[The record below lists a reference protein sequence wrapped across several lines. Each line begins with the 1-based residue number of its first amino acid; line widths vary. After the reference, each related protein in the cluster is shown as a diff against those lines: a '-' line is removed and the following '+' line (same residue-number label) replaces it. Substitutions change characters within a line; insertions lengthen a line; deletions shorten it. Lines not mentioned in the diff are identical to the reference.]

1 MKKSTF
7 GLSGHSKILEQAARL
22 SKQTAKLI
30 PKFHAFQSTSEP
42 EETDQWVSF
51 WNEGEE
57 KFESNGKNGQ
67 CRVAQ
72 AGAAAQQENQID
84 KAADAECRPEG
95 ELENTSVEDMARK
108 IELRKQTNSDYAKV
122 AMPTH
127 VAKVSF
133 LHLKQFAQFSSIK
146 PDRMFDDGEK
156 IFQDGFMQQQRALIM
171 NTFPEK
177 EAALVGMHKQLIAR
191 WQKKAV
197 EEKNKHLSE
206 EECKMLQE
214 YNLTTDDPDMLKK
227 SERMI
232 EVIHET
238 VWPLITEA
246 YRDFK
251 DACCYGKLCLTKL
264 YNYKPDLYE
273 EAMDVVKHLTRIH
286 LDIETMM
293 NDQVDYYLK
302 SDFLFPF
309 TRQITCLCIN
319 RAGLVTDLDGEMN
332 AIQQTYTLSKYD
344 DAERER
350 CLKSVQR
357 LARYY
362 DQSRML
368 ILKCLIQP
376 VDDIDLTA
384 AALRNAKTPMDLFV
398 ISKQAY
404 LD

>member
-122 AMPTH
+122 ATPTH